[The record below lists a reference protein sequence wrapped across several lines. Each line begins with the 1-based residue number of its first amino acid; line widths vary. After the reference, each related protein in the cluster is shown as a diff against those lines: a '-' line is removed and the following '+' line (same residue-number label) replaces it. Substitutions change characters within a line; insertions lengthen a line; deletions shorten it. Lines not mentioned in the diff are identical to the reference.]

1 MELKWENGYEDT
13 RQLWRFNRTF
23 MELKLVTLT
32 VFEVDREVLIVPLW
46 NWNNTAS
53 ASIVGRF
60 SFNRTFMELKY
71 VFFTQ
76 DYFSNWF

>member
-1 MELKWENGYEDT
+1 MELKLENGYEDT

-46 NWNNTAS
+46 N
-53 ASIVGRF
+53 
-60 SFNRTFMELKY
+60 
-71 VFFTQ
+71 
-76 DYFSNWF
+76 